1 MKTINKIILFCLV
14 LSISPALFAE
24 QIAKQCFSG
33 YLDSKARFIDENKFD
48 KFDFSGIIADTSTK
62 FLGYIG
68 ADYHRL
74 HINFNSVKKVS
85 KTRYIVSGEYKIT
98 TEACPFDGEI
108 QIIKIKKYVNLNY
121 GVDDFMK
128 GKINAQGI
136 ALASYILKG
145 DGGFQAK
152 GQMLMKWYINSD
164 QRLAYDDISEDE
176 DMYANDL
183 FCGEQNHARGGITG
197 YQTAAILMWELGN
210 LAPIQNILT
219 TAGATLTRMN
229 KFSIKRFLML
239 SLILSFLNL
248 AASENLPHITSID
261 DIKIGKKLSLKNVK
275 YFLDRE
281 KAIFVN
287 LDKNQIM
294 TLDFCCGG
302 NGEIQR
308 INVKFYDKNLTKDY
322 INFSKLKEFTTNSGI
337 KLGDKQEQ
345 ILKKLGKPNDLLEE
359 NDTTTV
365 TYTTKQSKSRLLQEF
380 DMSLYYEKFVFYG
393 GVLKEYEFGFEYP

>member
-1 MKTINKIILFCLV
+1 MRV
-14 LSISPALFAE
+14 
-24 QIAKQCFSG
+24 
-33 YLDSKARFIDENKFD
+33 
-48 KFDFSGIIADTSTK
+48 
-62 FLGYIG
+62 
-68 ADYHRL
+68 
-74 HINFNSVKKVS
+74 
-85 KTRYIVSGEYKIT
+85 
-98 TEACPFDGEI
+98 
-108 QIIKIKKYVNLNY
+108 
-121 GVDDFMK
+121 
-128 GKINAQGI
+128 
-136 ALASYILKG
+136 
-145 DGGFQAK
+145 
-152 GQMLMKWYINSD
+152 
-164 QRLAYDDISEDE
+164 
-176 DMYANDL
+176 
-183 FCGEQNHARGGITG
+183 GGITG

-248 AASENLPHITSID
+248 AASENLPRITSVN

-294 TLDFCCGG
+294 MLDFCCGG

-345 ILKKLGKPNDLLEE
+345 ILKKLGKPNDILEE

-365 TYTTKQSKSRLLQEF
+365 TYTTEQNESKLLQEF
-380 DMSLYYEKFVFYG
+380 DMPLYYEKFVFSG
-393 GVLKEYEFGFEYP
+393 GILKEYEFGFEYP